1 MTEDANMK
9 DREYAAKKEGRKP
22 IRLND
27 GIDLEVTEE
36 QKRVN
41 LKAVARMRARGN

>member
-1 MTEDANMK
+1 MTDDADKK
-9 DREYAAKKEGRKP
+9 DREYAAKKASGNP
-22 IRLND
+22 VSLND

-41 LKAVARMRARGN
+41 LKTLARARGRDT